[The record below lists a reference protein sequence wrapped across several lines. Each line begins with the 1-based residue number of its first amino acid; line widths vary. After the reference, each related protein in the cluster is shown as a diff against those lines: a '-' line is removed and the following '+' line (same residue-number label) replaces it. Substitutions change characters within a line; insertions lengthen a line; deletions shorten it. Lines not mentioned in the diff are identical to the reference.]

1 MGEAPEVP
9 GFFMCCGMNSMGVAS
24 SGGAGKA
31 LADWVVDGDP
41 GVDLSSVDVRRFA
54 RVRDTLMAV
63 RDRAAENLSLH
74 YAIGYPGHEF
84 TTARRLR
91 LSPLHERLATLG
103 AEFGIGADG
112 KDPAGS
118 NRKRVAS
125 RLISAL
131 ESRIGSTASPV
142 NTEPLGKLSRFSIR
156 PALESYSSRDG
167 MPRLS
172 STGFAQAG
180 WMCRQGA
187 LPTRRS

>member
-1 MGEAPEVP
+1 
-9 GFFMCCGMNSMGVAS
+9 MCCGMNSMGVAS

-84 TTARRLR
+84 ATARRLR

-103 AEFGIGADG
+103 AEFGDRGGWERRWFQPKAGGVSTDLRFG
-112 KDPAGS
+112 KPHWFNCVARERAGRS
-118 NRKRVAS
+118 GSCRDFRSDQLWKVTRPGTRCRVFPRRVCAG
-125 RLISAL
+125 RLDV
-131 ESRIGSTASPV
+131 P
-142 NTEPLGKLSRFSIR
+142 P
-156 PALESYSSRDG
+156 
-167 MPRLS
+167 
-172 STGFAQAG
+172 
-180 WMCRQGA
+180 GA